1 LRSGRAR
8 RTLTTLDRWNWTLD
22 RHDPAWN
29 SREQSATLKFL
40 IADDSPGN
48 LKLLRTGLEYE
59 GHQVIEASNGIEAL
73 AALERE
79 PVDALISDIL
89 MPSMDGFRLCR
100 EIRTSSKSYSEIPL
114 VLYTATYD
122 SPTDRALA
130 EAVGAD
136 AYILK
141 PASPATLIAAVRD
154 ALQSAKPSRIA
165 GANAG
170 TSTGAHT
177 GAHIG
182 DDANILAL
190 YNAALVHKLESRNS
204 EVQESLAQLQRAH
217 ATIIELNRLLETR
230 VEQRTAA
237 LEAANKEL
245 EAYSF
250 SVSHD
255 LQVPLR
261 QISGLVQQ
269 MKASGTS
276 RLDDENRGLLAHVA
290 EATAQMSQLIEAL
303 LAFARTTRSEMHFVE
318 VDLNPL
324 IDKVI
329 AGLSLDLRGRIVEW
343 RRSALPRVHGDPILL
358 QQVLANLL
366 SNAVKY
372 TRPRDQAVIE
382 IGAREGR
389 GNEAV
394 IFVRDNGVG
403 FDSRYADK
411 LFGVFQRMH
420 AADEFEGTGVGLAN
434 ARRIIT
440 RHGGTIW
447 ADAATGNGASFY
459 FTLPRS

>member
-1 LRSGRAR
+1 
-8 RTLTTLDRWNWTLD
+8 
-22 RHDPAWN
+22 
-29 SREQSATLKFL
+29 
-40 IADDSPGN
+40 
-48 LKLLRTGLEYE
+48 
-59 GHQVIEASNGIEAL
+59 
-73 AALERE
+73 
-79 PVDALISDIL
+79 

-100 EIRTSSKSYSEIPL
+100 EIRTSSKSYREIPL
-114 VLYTATYD
+114 ILYTATYD

-130 EAVGAD
+130 QAVGAD
-136 AYILK
+136 AFILK

-154 ALQSAKPSRIA
+154 ALQSAKRSRIA
-165 GANAG
+165 
-170 TSTGAHT
+170 
-177 GAHIG
+177 AHIG

-269 MKASGTS
+269 MKDSGTS

-329 AGLSLDLRGRIVEW
+329 AGLSLDLRERIVEW
-343 RRSALPRVHGDPILL
+343 RRSALPRVHGDPTLL

-372 TRPRDQAVIE
+372 TRPRAQAVIE

-389 GNEAV
+389 GNEVV

-403 FDSRYADK
+403 FDSQYADK

-447 ADAATGNGASFY
+447 ADATTGNGASFH

>member
-1 LRSGRAR
+1 
-8 RTLTTLDRWNWTLD
+8 
-22 RHDPAWN
+22 
-29 SREQSATLKFL
+29 
-40 IADDSPGN
+40 
-48 LKLLRTGLEYE
+48 
-59 GHQVIEASNGIEAL
+59 
-73 AALERE
+73 
-79 PVDALISDIL
+79 

-100 EIRTSSKSYSEIPL
+100 TIRTSSKSYSEIPL
-114 VLYTATYD
+114 ILYTATYD

-136 AYILK
+136 AFILK

-154 ALQSAKPSRIA
+154 ALQSANRSRIA
-165 GANAG
+165 GTNADTAG
-170 TSTGAHT
+170 MTGGNTGGNTGA
-177 GAHIG
+177 
-182 DDANILAL
+182 DDANVLAL

-217 ATIIELNRLLETR
+217 ATIIDLNRLLETR

-261 QISGLVQQ
+261 QIGALVQQ
-269 MKASGTS
+269 MKDSGTS
-276 RLDDENRGLLAHVA
+276 RLDDENMGLLARVA
-290 EATAQMSQLIEAL
+290 EAAAQMSQLIEAL

-329 AGLSLDLRGRIVEW
+329 AGLLLEVRGRIVEW
-343 RRSALPRVHGDPILL
+343 RRGALPRVHGDPILL
-358 QQVLANLL
+358 QQVLVNLL

-382 IGAREGR
+382 IGSREGR
-389 GNEAV
+389 GNEVV

-403 FDSRYADK
+403 FDSQYADK

-447 ADAATGNGASFY
+447 ADASIGNGASFY

>member
-1 LRSGRAR
+1 
-8 RTLTTLDRWNWTLD
+8 
-22 RHDPAWN
+22 
-29 SREQSATLKFL
+29 
-40 IADDSPGN
+40 
-48 LKLLRTGLEYE
+48 
-59 GHQVIEASNGIEAL
+59 
-73 AALERE
+73 
-79 PVDALISDIL
+79 

-100 EIRTSSKSYSEIPL
+100 EIRTSSKSYREIPL
-114 VLYTATYD
+114 ILYTATYD

-130 EAVGAD
+130 QAVGAD
-136 AYILK
+136 AFILK

-165 GANAG
+165 GTNAG
-170 TSTGAHT
+170 TGAHT
-177 GAHIG
+177 GAQMG

-269 MKASGTS
+269 MKDSGTS

-329 AGLSLDLRGRIVEW
+329 AGLSLDLRERIVEW
-343 RRSALPRVHGDPILL
+343 RRSALPRVHGDPTLL

-372 TRPRDQAVIE
+372 TRPRAQAVIE

-389 GNEAV
+389 GNEVV

-403 FDSRYADK
+403 FDSQYADK

-447 ADAATGNGASFY
+447 ADATTGNGASFH